1 MSTEYKSGSRTPWN
15 KGKLVGQ
22 KKPLK
27 LREIWEI
34 RIRLQLKDRYREL
47 AMFDHAID
55 SKLRSCDFI
64 SLKIWDIYLGTIIQS
79 RAMILQKKTQTPVR
93 FEIMPRTQESVIDWV
108 QLTGN
113 QPNDYLFPSCSN
125 KKRHISSRQYSRIVK
140 SWVSSIG
147 LAMAYEFTIGHKEP
161 LR

>member
-1 MSTEYKSGSRTPWN
+1 MAVQHNNISKVPWN

-22 KKPLK
+22 KKPLQ

-34 RIRLQLKDRYREL
+34 RIRLQLKQRYREL
-47 AMFDHAID
+47 AMSDLATD

-64 SLKIWDIYLGTIIQS
+64 SLKIRDVFLGTIIQS
-79 RAMILQKKTQTPVR
+79 QAMILQKKTQTPVR

-108 QLTGN
+108 RLTGY

-125 KKRHISSRQYSRIVK
+125 KKRHISSRQYSLIVK
-140 SWVSSIG
+140 IG
-147 LAMAYEFTIGHKEP
+147 LVA
-161 LR
+161 LD